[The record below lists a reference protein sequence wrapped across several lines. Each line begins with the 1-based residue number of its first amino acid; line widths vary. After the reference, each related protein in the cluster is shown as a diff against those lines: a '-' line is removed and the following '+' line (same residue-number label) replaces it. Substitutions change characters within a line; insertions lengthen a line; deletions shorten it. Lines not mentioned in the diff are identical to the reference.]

1 MEGYVYRNM
10 WAGPPKYDGVYDV
23 DDSVTALVRTEM
35 TPVFTVHGAGA
46 EH

>member
-23 DDSVTALVRTEM
+23 DDSVTALVRTEG
-35 TPVFTVHGAGA
+35 TGLYRTRRLGA